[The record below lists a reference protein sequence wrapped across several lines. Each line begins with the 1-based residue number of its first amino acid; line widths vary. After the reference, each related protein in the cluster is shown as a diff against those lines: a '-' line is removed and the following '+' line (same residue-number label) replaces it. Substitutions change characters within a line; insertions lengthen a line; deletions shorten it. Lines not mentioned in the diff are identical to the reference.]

1 MLSKHLAACV
11 ATLAVLALMP
21 AVSAAD
27 VDTSDLRDAVKPRA
41 VFKHQAELEAIADAN
56 GATRH
61 TKTPGYVASV
71 DYVVNEL
78 ESYGYDAKVLQ
89 FDIPDWSENAT
100 PTFARTDV
108 GKSYTAGT
116 AADDNTPTVDFIT
129 LEQSPSGTL
138 TDVPIVPVDITIPSL
153 GGTTSGCTLADF
165 PAEVSG
171 AVALIQRGT
180 CGFTDKLMNAERAGA
195 IGVILFNEGDTL
207 ERQNALFRSA
217 PVGYSIPAV
226 FSSFAVGNELND
238 AYKAGENP
246 TVSITVD
253 NLIVPHFY
261 PQVMAETKRGNKNKV
276 VVSGAHLDSVPA
288 GPGINDDGSGT
299 MAQLEVAKQIAKGKF
314 KPRQK
319 IRFLWFGGEEDGL
332 IGSLYYAD
340 NLTEAQVKKIVVM
353 LDFDMI
359 ASSNFARLV
368 YDGDGSVPGNPVG
381 PPGSGEV
388 ERVFTDF
395 WASQGRVSEPIP
407 FDGRS
412 DYAGFIN
419 RGIPAGGIFAGA
431 EAPKT
436 AEQVAMYGGVAD
448 QQLDPCYHLACDRLS
463 TILSAPPLDALGFDE
478 DPAAALAART
488 KLVGGGRRSMRQF
501 LPAMVHA
508 TWHFAKAKNPMP
520 ARVAA
525 AARKSSRK
533 SSQLNYRGHEVL
545 RAR

>member
-1 MLSKHLAACV
+1 MLRKHLMACV
-11 ATLAVLALMP
+11 ATLAVLALIP

-61 TKTPGYVASV
+61 TETQGYLDSV
-71 DYVVNEL
+71 DYVVDEL

-89 FDIPDWSENAT
+89 FNIPEWVENTT
-100 PTFARTDV
+100 PTLARTDV
-108 GKSYTAGT
+108 DPDTSYTAGT
-116 AADDNTPTVDFIT
+116 EADSDTPAVDFIT
-129 LEQSPSGTL
+129 FEQSPSATL
-138 TDVPIVPVDITIPSL
+138 TDVPVVPVEVTIPSP
-153 GGTTSGCTLADF
+153 GGSTSGCEAEDF
-165 PAEVSG
+165 PAEVAG

-180 CGFTDKLMNAERAGA
+180 CAFVQKLLNAEEAGA
-195 IGVILFNEGDTL
+195 VGVIVFNEGDTP
-207 ERQNALFRSA
+207 ERQNALFISA
-217 PVGYSIPAV
+217 PIGYTIPAV
-226 FSSFAVGNELND
+226 LSNFETGNELYQ
-238 AYKAGENP
+238 AYVNGDNP
-246 TVSITVD
+246 TVSMSVD
-253 NLIVPHFY
+253 AQINDRFF

-276 VVSGAHLDSVPA
+276 VVSGAHLDSVEA

-299 MAQLEVAKQIAKGKF
+299 MAQLETAKQIAEGKF

-319 IRFLWFGGEEDGL
+319 IRFLFFGGEEDGL

-340 NLTEAQVKKIVVM
+340 NLTDAQAKKIVVM

-368 YDGDGSVPGNPVG
+368 YDGDGSEPGNPVG

-388 ERVFTDF
+388 ERVFVDF

-436 AEQVAMYGGVAD
+436 AEQVAKYGGVEGE
-448 QQLDPCYHLACDRLS
+448 QLDPCYHLACDRLS
-463 TILSAPPLDALGFDE
+463 TILAAPPADVLV
-478 DPAAALAART
+478 DPANRT
-488 KLVGGGRRSMRQF
+488 KLLGGGRRSMRQF
-501 LPAMVHA
+501 LPAMVHSI
-508 TWHFAKAKNPMP
+508 WHFAKAKNPMP

-525 AARKSSRK
+525 AARKSRK
-533 SSQLNYRGHEVL
+533 SSQLNYRGNEVL

>member
-1 MLSKHLAACV
+1 MLRKHLTGVRAA
-11 ATLAVLALMP
+11 LAVLALIP

-61 TKTPGYVASV
+61 TETQGYLDSV
-71 DYVVNEL
+71 DYVVDEL

-89 FDIPDWSENAT
+89 FNIPEWVENSPST
-100 PTFARTDV
+100 LARTDMDPDTT
-108 GKSYTAGT
+108 YTAGT
-116 AADDNTPTVDFIT
+116 AADDDTPAVDFIAF
-129 LEQSPSGTL
+129 EQSPTATL
-138 TDVPIVPVDITIPSL
+138 TDVPVVPVEITIPEPGRHHERL
-153 GGTTSGCTLADF
+153 QGRRVPRRGVGR
-165 PAEVSG
+165 SG
-171 AVALIQRGT
+171 ADPARHVRIRRQARQRRGGGRGRRDPVQRGRHS
-180 CGFTDKLMNAERAGA
+180 RARECA
-195 IGVILFNEGDTL
+195 
-207 ERQNALFRSA
+207 FRSA
-217 PVGYSIPAV
+217 PIGYPIPAV
-226 FSSFAVGNELND
+226 LSNFETGNELYQ
-238 AYKAGENP
+238 AYVDGEDP
-246 TVSITVD
+246 TVSMSVD
-253 NLIVPHFY
+253 AQINDRFF

-276 VVSGAHLDSVPA
+276 VVSGAHLDSVEA

-299 MAQLEVAKQIAKGKF
+299 MAQLETAKQIAEGKF

-319 IRFLWFGGEEDGL
+319 IRFLFFGGEEDGL

-340 NLTEAQVKKIVVM
+340 HLTDAQAKKIVVM

-388 ERVFTDF
+388 ERVFVDF
-395 WASQGRVSEPIP
+395 WANQGRVSDPIP

-436 AEQVAMYGGVAD
+436 AEQVAKYGGAEG
-448 QQLDPCYHLACDRLS
+448 QQLDPCYHAAVRPALDHPRG
-463 TILSAPPLDALGFDE
+463 APGGGAVV
-478 DPAAALAART
+478 DPANRT
-488 KLVGGGRRSMRQF
+488 AKLLGGGRRSMRQF
-501 LPAMVHA
+501 LPAMVHSI
-508 TWHFAKAKNPMP
+508 WHFAKAKNPMP

-525 AARKSSRK
+525 AARKSRK
-533 SSQLNYRGHEVL
+533 SSQFNYRGNEVL

>member
-1 MLSKHLAACV
+1 MLRKHLTACV
-11 ATLAVLALMP
+11 TALAVLALIP

-61 TKTPGYVASV
+61 TETQGYLDSV
-71 DYVVNEL
+71 DYVVDEL

-89 FDIPDWSENAT
+89 FNIPEWVENSPST
-100 PTFARTDV
+100 LARTDTDPDTT
-108 GKSYTAGT
+108 YTAGT
-116 AADDNTPTVDFIT
+116 AADDDTPAVDFIAF
-129 LEQSPSGTL
+129 EQSPTANL
-138 TDVPIVPVDITIPSL
+138 TDVPVVPVDITIPSP
-153 GGTTSGCTLADF
+153 GGTTSGCTADEF
-165 PAEVSG
+165 PPEVSG

-180 CGFTDKLMNAERAGA
+180 CGFVDKLANAEAAGA
-195 IGVILFNEGDTL
+195 VGVILFNEGDTP
-207 ERQNALFRSA
+207 ERVNALFRSA
-217 PVGYSIPAV
+217 PVGYTIPAV
-226 FSSFAVGNELND
+226 LSSFAVGQALYN
-238 AYKAGENP
+238 AYVAGEGP
-246 TVSITVD
+246 TVSMSVD
-253 NLIVPHFY
+253 AQINDRFF

-299 MAQLEVAKQIAKGKF
+299 MAQLETAKQIAEGKF

-319 IRFLWFGGEEDGL
+319 IRFLFFGGEEDGL

-340 NLTEAQVKKIVVM
+340 HLTDAQAKKIVVM

-388 ERVFTDF
+388 ERVFVDF
-395 WASQGRVSEPIP
+395 WASQGRVSDPIP

-436 AEQVAMYGGVAD
+436 AEQVAKYGGAEGE
-448 QQLDPCYHLACDRLS
+448 QLDPCYHAPCDRLS
-463 TILSAPPLDALGFDE
+463 SILSAPPVEALF
-478 DPAAALAART
+478 DPANRT
-488 KLVGGGRRSMRQF
+488 KLLGGGRRSMRQF
-501 LPAMVHA
+501 LPAMVHSI
-508 TWHFAKAKNPMP
+508 WHFAKAKNPMP

-525 AARKSSRK
+525 AARKSRK
-533 SSQLNYRGHEVL
+533 SSQFNYRGNEVL

>member
-1 MLSKHLAACV
+1 MLRKHLTACV
-11 ATLAVLALMP
+11 AALAVLALIP

-61 TKTPGYVASV
+61 TETQGYLDSV
-71 DYVVNEL
+71 DYVVDEL

-89 FDIPDWSENAT
+89 FNIPEWVENTT
-100 PTFARTDV
+100 PTLARTDV
-108 GKSYTAGT
+108 DPDTSYAAGT
-116 AADDNTPTVDFIT
+116 EADSDTPAVDFIT
-129 LEQSPSGTL
+129 FEQSPSATL
-138 TDVPIVPVDITIPSL
+138 TDVPVVPVEVTIPSP
-153 GGTTSGCTLADF
+153 GGSTSGCEAEDF
-165 PAEVSG
+165 PAEVAG

-180 CGFTDKLMNAERAGA
+180 CAFVQKLLNAEEAGA
-195 IGVILFNEGDTL
+195 VGVIVFNEGDTA
-207 ERQNALFRSA
+207 ERQNALFISA
-217 PVGYSIPAV
+217 PIGYTIPAV
-226 FSSFAVGNELND
+226 LSNFETGNELYQ
-238 AYKAGENP
+238 AYVNGENP
-246 TVSITVD
+246 TVSMSVD
-253 NLIVPHFY
+253 AQINDRFF

-276 VVSGAHLDSVPA
+276 VVSGAHLDSVEA

-299 MAQLEVAKQIAKGKF
+299 MAQLETAKQIAEGKF

-319 IRFLWFGGEEDGL
+319 IRFLFFGGEEDGL

-340 NLTEAQVKKIVVM
+340 NLTEAQAKKIVVM

-388 ERVFTDF
+388 ERVFVDF

-436 AEQVAMYGGVAD
+436 AEQVAKYGGAEGE
-448 QQLDPCYHLACDRLS
+448 QLDPCYHLACDRLS
-463 TILSAPPLDALGFDE
+463 TILAAPPADVLV
-478 DPAAALAART
+478 DPANRT
-488 KLVGGGRRSMRQF
+488 KLLGGGRRSMRQF
-501 LPAMVHA
+501 LPAMVHSI
-508 TWHFAKAKNPMP
+508 WHFAKAKNPMP

-525 AARKSSRK
+525 AARKSRK
-533 SSQLNYRGHEVL
+533 SSQLNYRGNEVL

>member
-1 MLSKHLAACV
+1 MLRKHLTACV
-11 ATLAVLALMP
+11 AAFAVFAVIP

-61 TKTPGYVASV
+61 TETQGYLDSV
-71 DYVVNEL
+71 DYVVDEL

-89 FDIPDWSENAT
+89 FNIPEWVENTT
-100 PTFARTDV
+100 PTLARTDV
-108 GKSYTAGT
+108 EPDTSYAAGT
-116 AADDNTPTVDFIT
+116 EADSDTPAVDFIT
-129 LEQSPSGTL
+129 FEQSPSATL
-138 TDVPIVPVDITIPSL
+138 TDVPVVPVEVTIPSP
-153 GGTTSGCTLADF
+153 GGSTSGCEAEDF
-165 PAEVSG
+165 PAEVAG

-180 CGFTDKLMNAERAGA
+180 CAFVQKLLNAEEAGA
-195 IGVILFNEGDTL
+195 VGVIVFNEGDTA
-207 ERQNALFRSA
+207 ERQNALFISA
-217 PVGYSIPAV
+217 PIGYTIPAV
-226 FSSFAVGNELND
+226 LSNFETGNELYQ
-238 AYKAGENP
+238 AYVNGENP
-246 TVSITVD
+246 TVSMSVD
-253 NLIVPHFY
+253 AQINDRFF

-276 VVSGAHLDSVPA
+276 VVSGAHLDSVEA

-299 MAQLEVAKQIAKGKF
+299 MAQLETAKQIAEGKF

-319 IRFLWFGGEEDGL
+319 IRFLFFGGEEDGL

-340 NLTEAQVKKIVVM
+340 NLTEAQAKKIVVM

-388 ERVFTDF
+388 ERVFVDF

-436 AEQVAMYGGVAD
+436 AEQVAKYGGAEGE
-448 QQLDPCYHLACDRLS
+448 QLDPCYHLACDRLS
-463 TILSAPPLDALGFDE
+463 TILAAPPADVLV
-478 DPAAALAART
+478 DPANRT
-488 KLVGGGRRSMRQF
+488 KLLGGGRRSMRQF
-501 LPAMVHA
+501 LPAMVHSI
-508 TWHFAKAKNPMP
+508 WHFAKAKNPMP

-525 AARKSSRK
+525 AARKSRK
-533 SSQLNYRGHEVL
+533 SSRLNYRGNEVL